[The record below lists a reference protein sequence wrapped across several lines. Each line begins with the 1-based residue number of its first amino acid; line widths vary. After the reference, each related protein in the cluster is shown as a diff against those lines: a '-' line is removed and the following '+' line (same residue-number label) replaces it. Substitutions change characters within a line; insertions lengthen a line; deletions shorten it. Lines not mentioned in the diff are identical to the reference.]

1 MIIKL
6 AFISPMGMGPL
17 SSCEKYYGNLSQTEC
32 VAILWFATKPY
43 RTTRKISEGLYQVT
57 KQERNKS

>member
-32 VAILWFATKPY
+32 VAILWFATMPY
-43 RTTRKISEGLYQVT
+43 RTTRKISEGLHQAT
-57 KQERNKS
+57 KQ